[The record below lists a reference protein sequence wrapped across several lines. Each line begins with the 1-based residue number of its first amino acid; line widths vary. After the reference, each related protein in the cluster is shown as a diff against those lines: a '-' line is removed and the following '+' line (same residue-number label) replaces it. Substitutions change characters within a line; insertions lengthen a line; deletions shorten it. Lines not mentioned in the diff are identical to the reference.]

1 MTDGLCEDS
10 TDGPGPALDTSL
22 GGEQWVQGVIDALT
36 RAAKHAHLIAYQKG
50 TGVVE
55 QRNGNVGVYP
65 PDPAMYEDLI
75 PPPFV
80 DSHEL

>member
-1 MTDGLCEDS
+1 MTDQ
-10 TDGPGPALDTSL
+10 TDTELLGNAGQL
-22 GGEQWVQGVIDALT
+22 GGEHWEEGVTAALT
-36 RAAKHAHLIAYQKG
+36 RAAKHAHLIAHQKG

-55 QRNGNVGVYP
+55 QRNGQVGVYP

-80 DSHEL
+80 DRHEL